1 VKIVPGGAIVS
12 SNHDGGQFEPNIRQ
26 GQFNVVAGRDSED
39 TKSTGSRCY
48 SYAKLNELPR
58 RIHERHRVRSASAL
72 KNSHSPDSIFVGYCC
87 VQRRKRE

>member
-39 TKSTGSRCY
+39 TKSTGSRCCF
-48 SYAKLNELPR
+48 LGDT
-58 RIHERHRVRSASAL
+58 ERVAA
-72 KNSHSPDSIFVGYCC
+72 PDS
-87 VQRRKRE
+87 